1 MNMHAFL
8 KRIDPKEFLYINL
21 GIFLVA
27 FGIVVFRNPNQFASG
42 GVSGL
47 SLILSHYFE
56 NMPIGAMMLVLN
68 LIILGIGYL
77 VLGKDAGHKSL
88 YGTIALSVMVWALES
103 FIKLDKP
110 LTNQKFLEL
119 IYSMF
124 IPGVGSALVFNYG
137 STTGG
142 TDIIGQIIK
151 KYTGMRLSFALLVTD
166 FGIASLSW
174 FAFGP
179 EAALFSIM
187 GLGLRSFLL
196 DAIMESMHMYKMFE
210 IVSSKDKQIK
220 DFIMNELQRS
230 ATVYIAR
237 GAYTHVEREVISTV
251 VGRRQAVA
259 LRRFIKQIDPDA
271 FITISNSTEIIG
283 KGFGGFE

>member
-1 MNMHAFL
+1 MNTHGFL
-8 KRIDPKEFLYINL
+8 KRIDPKEFLYIDL

-47 SLILSHYFE
+47 SLILSHYFKD
-56 NMPIGAMMLVLN
+56 MPIGAMMLVLN

-77 VLGKDAGHKSL
+77 VLGKKAGHKSL
-88 YGTIALSVMVWALES
+88 YGTIALSVMVWVLES

-124 IPGVGSALVFNYG
+124 IPGVGSALVFNSG

-151 KYTGMRLSFALLVTD
+151 KYTGMRLSLALLVTD

-196 DAIMESMHMYKMFE
+196 DAIMDSMHMYKMFE

-220 DFIMNELQRS
+220 DFIMNELERS

-251 VGRRQAVA
+251 VSRRQAVA
-259 LRRFIKQIDPDA
+259 LRRFIKQIDPEA
-271 FITISNSTEIIG
+271 FITISSSTEIIG